1 MYSKGLMINIA
12 TELRHLF
19 PNIDLDEKLKKYIYI
34 YICSDIS
41 SQNEEAKKEKSTIIN
56 LVVEDFSPGT

>member
-34 YICSDIS
+34 CSDIS
-41 SQNEEAKKEKSTIIN
+41 SQNEEAKKEKSTVIN